1 MAMAKKVT
9 FKTLNED
16 ALIFKVFKSSDSG
29 NATWEQLKNNLLAD
43 KNVYWDVRK
52 DNYINAYFE
61 GANLMCLHYCSR
73 NKEMQAKIHEKYLG
87 ESDKH
92 YTDLIKWLD
101 GKNVSDELDKIKSN
115 IKRVYSQ
122 KNGDDKEKWSESF
135 IKSQYILK
143 NHSCCIDSEFGY
155 KDTDLNLNIRID
167 VVKCID
173 GEIKFVEIKRLGDN
187 RMLKETD
194 ESPEVVKQIKD
205 YSKFIKDNKNA
216 ILEYYQK
223 LWAIKNDLGIL
234 PDGMSKPIKIDVVPE
249 LYIFNQWVKEHP
261 KRDNRKERIEK
272 ILNREKISFTIN
284 SEF

>member
-73 NKEMQAKIHEKYLG
+73 NKEMQAKIHERYLG
-87 ESDKH
+87 GKDKE
-92 YTDLIKWLD
+92 YKDLIKWLD
-101 GKNVSDELDKIKSN
+101 GKNVSDELNKIKKN
-115 IKRVYSQ
+115 IQAEYSK
-122 KNGDDKEKWSESF
+122 KNGIDKEKWSESF
-135 IKSQYILK
+135 IKSQYVL
-143 NHSCCIDSEFGY
+143 NNRSCCLDSEFAY
-155 KDTDLNLNIRID
+155 KNDNYDIRID
-167 VVKCID
+167 IVKCVD
-173 GEIKFVEIKRLGDN
+173 GEIKFVEIKRLDDN
-187 RMLKETD
+187 RMLKID
-194 ESPEVVKQIKD
+194 DASPEVISQMNDYKEFIHANKKD
-205 YSKFIKDNKNA
+205 

-223 LWAIKNDLGIL
+223 LWKIKNNLGLL
-234 PDGMSKPIKIDVVPE
+234 PKSMICPTKVNEVPE
-249 LYIFNQWVKEHP
+249 LYIFNRWEKPHI

-272 ILNREKISFTIN
+272 ILQREKISFTIN